1 MTHVIGLT
9 GNIGVGKSAVL
20 SILQELGADIIDA
33 DAVTRKVMRRGQP
46 AYDTIVEA
54 FGREIVGP
62 DGEIDRTKLGRQVFG
77 DDEALRR
84 LEELVH
90 PATIEWIMHEIE
102 NSDAEVI
109 VIEAIKLIESGMSIQ
124 VCDAVWVVDVPPE
137 TQLSRLMDFRGMSR
151 EDALQRIHAQPPQA
165 AKVAVADVVI
175 DNSGSIQETRRQVKA
190 AWAAIA
196 KKRDER

>member
-20 SILQELGADIIDA
+20 SILQELGADVIDA
-33 DAVTRKVMRRGQP
+33 DAVTRKVMMRGQP
-46 AYDTIVEA
+46 TYDTIVEA
-54 FGREIVGP
+54 FGREILGP

-90 PATIEWIMHEIE
+90 PATTERIMHEIE
-102 NSDAEVI
+102 NSDAEVK

-124 VCDAVWVVDVPPE
+124 MCDAVWVVDVPPE
-137 TQLSRLMDFRGMSR
+137 TQLSRLTDFRGMSR

-165 AKVAVADVVI
+165 EKVAVADVVI
-175 DNSGSIQETRRQVKA
+175 DNSGPIQETRRQVKA
-190 AWAAIA
+190 AWATIA
-196 KKRDER
+196 KKHAER